1 MIVFLTTYSFFHLDL
16 VVEQHLHQGTTANSH
31 RKSVVGVAAAV
42 VVVAV
47 AARVGLTMVPHPVPI
62 MAVITSP
69 SRLLMTGGTTNL
81 PVFVRSRKTC
91 ISPTHFSRKE
101 GENIY

>member
-1 MIVFLTTYSFFHLDL
+1 MLFSFYNNVFTLDL
-16 VVEQHLHQGTTANSH
+16 VVDHHLHQGTIVKIH
-31 RKSVVGVAAAV
+31 RKSVPVVVGVV
-42 VVVAV
+42 EVAV
-47 AARVGLTMVPHPVPI
+47 GAAVGLTMVLHPVPI

-91 ISPTHFSRKE
+91 ISPTHFSRK